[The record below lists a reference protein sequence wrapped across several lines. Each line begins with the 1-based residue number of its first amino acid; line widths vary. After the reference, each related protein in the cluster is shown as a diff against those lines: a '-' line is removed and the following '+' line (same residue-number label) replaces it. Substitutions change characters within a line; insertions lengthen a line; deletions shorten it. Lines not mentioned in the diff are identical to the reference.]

1 MDLISIHV
9 QTILDRNEL
18 KCIRNYFALVPVNCE
33 LKHVFSSFA
42 LIRFVKTDWDRSST
56 SGSHLGHENNTG

>member
-1 MDLISIHV
+1 MDLISIHIQIV
-9 QTILDRNEL
+9 LDRNEL

-42 LIRFVKTDWDRSST
+42 LILFVKIDWDRLST
-56 SGSHLGHENNTG
+56 SSFHPGHENNLG